1 MTRRTFR
8 DLVRSWSG
16 TATIELALITPM
28 FVTLLIGVVD
38 ISMGFNRKLV
48 LEQATQRGIEKIM
61 QTTTDKTVDE
71 TVVHEAAEAAG
82 VSTDKVTLE
91 YWLECD
97 GQRMAEFDADC
108 DTDQVEARYMTLSIT
123 DTFTPMFPL
132 AHLGM
137 DMEHFTITAESGI
150 RTR

>member
-1 MTRRTFR
+1 MTRNPLRS
-8 DLVRSWSG
+8 LLRSWSG
-16 TATIELALITPM
+16 TATIELALIAPM

-38 ISMGFNRKLV
+38 VTMGYNRKLV

-71 TVVHEAAEAAG
+71 TIIDDAAAAAD
-82 VSTDKVTLE
+82 VPADQVDLQ

-97 GQRMAEFDADC
+97 GEPVEDYTADC
-108 DTDQVEARYMTLSIT
+108 DTGEVEARYLTLSIT

-137 DMEHFTITAESGI
+137 DMEHFTIRAESGI

>member
-1 MTRRTFR
+1 MTRRSFR
-8 DLVRSWSG
+8 DLVRSFSG

-28 FVTLLIGVVD
+28 FITMLIGVVD

-71 TVVHEAAEAAG
+71 TVVDEAAAAAG

-97 GQRMAEFDADC
+97 GQRVEDYNADC
-108 DTDQVEARYMTLSIT
+108 DTGEVEARYLTLSIT

-132 AHLGM
+132 AHLGVDM
-137 DMEHFTITAESGI
+137 DHFTLTAESGI